1 MKPISLL
8 LIFLCKSCQHFTYIY
23 ITLEGGNKLA
33 LFIIER
39 LKWQTFYFVEGGQKE
54 FDIPAHFN
62 IRIVSNLVLIVKVNH
77 FIEWLIGYHHD
88 LVFLQLLHILF
99 HFSPLVFA
107 MVAIGAEIHNNGWL
121 MMLQLILG

>member
-1 MKPISLL
+1 MLISLR
-8 LIFLCKSCQHFTYIY
+8 KSSQHLTYIH
-23 ITLEGGNKLA
+23 IALEGGDKLA

-77 FIEWLIGYHHD
+77 FIEWLIGHHHD
-88 LVFLQLLHILF
+88 LVFLQILHILF
-99 HFSPLVFA
+99 HIGPLVFA
-107 MVAIGAEIHNNGWL
+107 MVAIRTEIHNKGWL
-121 MMLQLILG
+121 MMFQIILG